1 MKNRRIR
8 IGLILSL
15 TVIIACVIIMK
26 MLYVQVLANERFS
39 RDSLHNRL
47 QEVSVTPDRGL
58 IYDVHGETLAISV
71 EKGSVYITPSVIR
84 DSQQRDQM
92 VTDLAEALH
101 MSENDVNKV
110 VEYKAGDFAWLKR
123 YAEDDEIENLKAL
136 DYLGVGFTREYQ
148 REYPKERLAS
158 HVLGFAGTDNTG
170 LAGIE
175 QQYNSTLQGNAGKL
189 VVEYDNVG
197 NIIPQSIRESIP
209 ATPGN
214 NVYLSIDETVQY
226 IVERELRKAQDK
238 YDAEQIICIV
248 MDVKTG
254 NILSMANLPDYDP
267 NAYGDFAPE
276 TWTNTAVSKVYEPG
290 STFKSVSASMYLEE
304 DIAELDTQFNCPG
317 YITIDGQ
324 QLNCW
329 IFPKSHGM
337 ETLKEGIADSCNIVM
352 AEGVLDLGKDRFYDY
367 LDGFGMSKRT
377 GIDLPGEASPILVE
391 KSVAVPFDLA
401 AESIGQGNAYTPIQ
415 ILTATNAVANNG
427 QLMKP
432 QIISKVTDRNGE
444 VKEEISPELVRL
456 VISAETSAHMREALE
471 SVVTEGIGKAAAVP
485 GYRVAGKTGTGEIS
499 EGGSYVDN
507 QYNLSFCG
515 FAPADDPKISCI
527 VVVNK
532 PKVNSDS
539 GSVVGPIFSSIMGD
553 VLRYYNVPTT
563 ESAETVNP
571 PVSTGLITVPEL
583 SLPMDAEEARQAL
596 VAAGL
601 QPTFVTSGNRLLS
614 YLPAAGSRV
623 APGSEV
629 ELYALY
635 DGQDTFTM
643 PDFNE
648 KTIKETELVLRSL
661 NLVPRLEGSGLA
673 YRQEPAAGTTVK
685 AGDAV
690 QIWFAGSAERD
701 SILQAQAEAERA
713 KQELEKEKKN
723 KASVDDASTTNG
735 TTQQPTGG

>member
-1 MKNRRIR
+1 MACI
-8 IGLILSL
+8 IL
-15 TVIIACVIIMK
+15 MK

-58 IYDVHGETLAISV
+58 VYDVNGQTLAISV

-84 DSQQRDQM
+84 DSNKRSDI
-92 VTDLAEALH
+92 VKDLSDALH
-101 MSENDVNKV
+101 MEEKDVDKV
-110 VEYKAGDFAWLKR
+110 VDYKAGDFAWLKR

-136 DYLGVGFTREYQ
+136 NYLGVGFTREYQ

-175 QQYNSTLQGNAGKL
+175 QQFNSTLQGNAGKL

-214 NVYLSIDETVQY
+214 NLYLTIDETVQY

-238 YDAEQIICIV
+238 YDAEQITCIV

-267 NAYGDFAPE
+267 NSYGDFAPE

-290 STFKSVSASMYLEE
+290 STFKSVSSAMFLEE
-304 DIAELDTQFNCPG
+304 DIAELDTQYQCPG
-317 YITIDGQ
+317 YIMIDGQ

-329 IFPKSHGM
+329 IYPKAHGM
-337 ETLKEGIADSCNIVM
+337 ETLKHGISDSCNIVM

-367 LDGFGMSKRT
+367 LAGFGMTKRT
-377 GIDLPGEASPILVE
+377 GITLPGEASPILVE

-427 QLMKP
+427 NLMKP
-432 QIISKVTDRNGE
+432 QIVSKITDRNGD
-444 VKEEISPELVRL
+444 VIEEIPPELVRL
-456 VISAETSAHMREALE
+456 VISGETSAKMREALE
-471 SVVTEGIGKAAAVP
+471 SVVAEGIGKAAAVP

-499 EGGSYVDN
+499 EGGAYVDN

-515 FAPADDPKISCI
+515 FAPANDPKISCI
-527 VVVNK
+527 VVVSK
-532 PKVNSDS
+532 PKVDSDS

-553 VLRYYNVPTT
+553 ILRYYNIPTT
-563 ESAETVNP
+563 EPAETVNP
-571 PVSTGLITVPEL
+571 PVSTDLVTVPEL
-583 SLPMDAEEARQAL
+583 ELPMDAEEARKAL

-601 QPTFVTSGNRLLS
+601 QPTFVTSGNQLLS
-614 YLPAAGSRV
+614 YLPVAGSKV

-635 DGQDTFTM
+635 EGQESFIM

-661 NLVPRLEGSGLA
+661 GLVPRLEGSGLA
-673 YRQEPAAGTTVK
+673 YRQEPAAGTSVRSG
-685 AGDAV
+685 AQV

-701 SILQAQAEAERA
+701 NILQAQAEAERA
-713 KQELEKEKKN
+713 KRELENKEQN
-723 KASVDDASTTNG
+723 PEEATTENANSSNALQGSNG
-735 TTQQPTGG
+735 